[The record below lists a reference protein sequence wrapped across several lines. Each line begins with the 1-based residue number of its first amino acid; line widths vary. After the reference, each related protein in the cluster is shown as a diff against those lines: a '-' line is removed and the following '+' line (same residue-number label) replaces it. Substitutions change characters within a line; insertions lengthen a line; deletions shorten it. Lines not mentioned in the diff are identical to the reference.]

1 MRAKFGIVWIIY
13 LNDPTFR
20 PTIIISI
27 INSIISI
34 ISLCQR
40 QSTTWGK
47 AGNKI
52 KQEIKKYSNISTP
65 NLVLVVFI
73 VVFIC
78 HRNAPPPHISL
89 HARSAAAAGVG
100 PVFQNQFAINSA

>member
-1 MRAKFGIVWIIY
+1 MVVVLIV
-13 LNDPTFR
+13 LALLVFVS
-20 PTIIISI
+20 IS
-27 INSIISI
+27 
-34 ISLCQR
+34 Q
-40 QSTTWGK
+40 QQ

-52 KQEIKKYSNISTP
+52 KQEIKKNSNISTP

-78 HRNAPPPHISL
+78 HRDAPPLPHISL

-100 PVFQNQFAINSA
+100 PVFQNLFAINSA